1 MRTFLFF
8 VFVFGLCGC
17 VVNPKTGE
25 RRFSPMEYIS
35 AANEAIPDET
45 KAIALEQLALILGA
59 SGAAGAAG
67 VPACMAA
74 AAYFRNRKKKKQS
87 SDTDEKEVK
96 K

>member
-1 MRTFLFF
+1 MLF
-8 VFVFGLCGC
+8 VFCLGLCGC
-17 VVNPKTGE
+17 VVNPETGE

-74 AAYFRNRKKKKQS
+74 ASYFRNRSKKKKQAAGAE
-87 SDTDEKEVK
+87 DKEAK
-96 K
+96 T